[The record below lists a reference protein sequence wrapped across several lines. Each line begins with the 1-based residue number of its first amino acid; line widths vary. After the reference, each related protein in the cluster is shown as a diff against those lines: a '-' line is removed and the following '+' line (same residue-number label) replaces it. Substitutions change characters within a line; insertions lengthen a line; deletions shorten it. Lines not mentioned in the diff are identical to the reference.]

1 MAEDLMA
8 AAMADM
14 KSALA
19 DAGAAPQ
26 PRKPRRRPT
35 KENIISVQNLL
46 SGTDGFGIKIKIFT
60 AEQQR
65 QRAQMCGVSEY
76 KYEGG
81 TIPSDEEGLR
91 LPGKFRHGHG
101 EMSDEVGNRYVG
113 EWVNDKRSGTGT
125 YTFASGD
132 VYEGQWLDG
141 MYHGF
146 GTYSSAESDEY
157 EGEWR
162 QDKMSG
168 RGKYRYRELGDVY
181 EGDWAGG
188 LREGVGKYTCADGT
202 VFVGQYEAGE
212 LVKKI
217 KIGANNFKA
226 GTDALGNRL
235 MFFSATQAC
244 LRAREAELT
253 NFVYEGDTLASD
265 QEGLKTPGLMRHGH
279 GEQQHRR
286 RPGRGIIPTRAC
298 AVCSLAALHRATAT
312 SVAGEIRYETGASY
326 TGQWQHDKRS
336 DLGTFTFACGDV
348 YEGEWGQN
356 GYHGHGKY
364 SSAETDEYEGQWRD
378 DKMHGQGRYL
388 FRATGDVHEGGYV
401 DGVREGKGTYTKADG
416 TMKEGEWKAGELV
429 E

>member
-141 MYHGF
+141 MYHGY

-286 RPGRGIIPTRAC
+286 RPGRGIIPTRAQY
-298 AVCSLAALHRATAT
+298 APSPPFIAPPPPPSQARFATRLARATRASGSTTSAPISARSRLRAATCTRASGGRTATTATASTRAPRPTSTRGSGATTRCTARAGTSSARPATCTRAAT
-312 SVAGEIRYETGASY
+312 STASARARARTRRPTG
-326 TGQWQHDKRS
+326 R
-336 DLGTFTFACGDV
+336 
-348 YEGEWGQN
+348 
-356 GYHGHGKY
+356 
-364 SSAETDEYEGQWRD
+364 
-378 DKMHGQGRYL
+378 
-388 FRATGDVHEGGYV
+388 
-401 DGVREGKGTYTKADG
+401 
-416 TMKEGEWKAGELV
+416 
-429 E
+429 